1 MHIIFCANEKKIEK
15 RIELNIESERYQ
27 RIEIFPFGGHIRRNS
42 SENLSRHRLRDVYNT
57 ACLQSERCHFASSVN
72 LLTALHC
79 HEVERWKPKACSVHW
94 RDRTVEEISM
104 PGFTISNW
112 QGARNRCQWCLST
125 WPNSFGSDS
134 KCSLISLYWSDGF
147 RFLTLLPYRCH
158 TNKTYVKFAVRSFII
173 KRTMEFRSDKKQPS
187 ELATFSDKFPKIFR
201 QLVMSFFILLF
212 QYLFSWLSAV
222 FRPPSEVLILV
233 LQGPLSLT
241 P

>member
-147 RFLTLLPYRCH
+147 RFLT
-158 TNKTYVKFAVRSFII
+158 
-173 KRTMEFRSDKKQPS
+173 S

-201 QLVMSFFILLF
+201 ELVMSFFILLF